1 MSVQQAFFD
10 VESKSRSLES
20 ATPQEILAW
29 ALEFFGANGKLCMLT
44 SFQLSGMAQVD
55 MLSKLQKD
63 LPVEKRL
70 PVLFIDTGFHF
81 PETLAFRDEVVARYG
96 LNLRNLTPIIDRDLF
111 KAIYGDDQLYY
122 RNPQECCRINKVA
135 PHEIAFKAYSAEIS
149 GLRRDQ
155 SADRADT
162 PIIRRRVD
170 GFFQVHPLANW
181 TRDQVSQYLKDNN
194 VPIHPLHAKGYK
206 TIGCFP
212 TCCTIPV
219 GEHAPERAGRWTGTG
234 KTECG
239 LHLVGQ
245 KQETNDFAI

>member
-1 MSVQQAFFD
+1 MSDQPYFD

-20 ATPQEILAW
+20 ATPQEIMAW
-29 ALEFFGANGKLCMLT
+29 ALEFFGTSGKLCMLT
-44 SFQLSGMAQVD
+44 SFQLGGMALLD
-55 MLSKLQKD
+55 ILGKLEKD
-63 LPVEKRL
+63 VPLEKRL

-96 LNLRNLTPIIDRDLF
+96 LNLRNLTPIVDRDLF

-122 RNPQECCRINKVA
+122 RNPQECCRVNKVA
-135 PHEIAFKAYSAEIS
+135 PREVALKGFNAEIS
-149 GLRRDQ
+149 ALRRD
-155 SADRADT
+155 SSPERAN
-162 PIIRRRVD
+162 IQILSRRTD
-170 GFFQVHPLANW
+170 GSFQIHPLANW
-181 TRDQVSQYLKDNN
+181 TRAQAMQYLKDND